1 MKLKRIIQM
10 LSDGKSQNE
19 ICRETS
25 SSKKTVSG
33 YKKLADGTK
42 LNYQE
47 LLLMED
53 SELEKLLQAPKNPAK
68 VDPRKE
74 EIDGV
79 MPRIMRKCPKPGSQ
93 RILSS
98 R

>member
-1 MKLKRIIQM
+1 MSNKKITMMKLKRIIQM

-42 LNYQE
+42 LNYQ
-47 LLLMED
+47 
-53 SELEKLLQAPKNPAK
+53 
-68 VDPRKE
+68 
-74 EIDGV
+74 
-79 MPRIMRKCPKPGSQ
+79 
-93 RILSS
+93 
-98 R
+98 

>member
-1 MKLKRIIQM
+1 MSNKKITMMKQKRIIQM

-53 SELEKLLQAPKNPAK
+53 SELEKLLQAPRLLPRWIPA
-68 VDPRKE
+68 RRSL
-74 EIDGV
+74 
-79 MPRIMRKCPKPGSQ
+79 MA
-93 RILSS
+93 
-98 R
+98 

>member
-1 MKLKRIIQM
+1 MSNKKITMMKLKRIIQM

-53 SELEKLLQAPKNPAK
+53 SELEKLLQAPKAPAK

-74 EIDGV
+74 IGRASCRERV
-79 MPRIMRKCPKPGSQ
+79 
-93 RILSS
+93 
-98 R
+98 